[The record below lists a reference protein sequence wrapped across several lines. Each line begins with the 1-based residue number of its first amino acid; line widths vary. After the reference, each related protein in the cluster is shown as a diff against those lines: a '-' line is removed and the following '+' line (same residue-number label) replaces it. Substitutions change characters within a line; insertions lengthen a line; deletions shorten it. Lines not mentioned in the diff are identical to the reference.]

1 MRPAIPAL
9 FTFLLPDLT
18 DCYRRMFWAAHD
30 RSAPP
35 ESYIQVCAPR
45 SPSGIGNGSIKSRA
59 VSSPLAILPTFDGHG
74 PSFRRSGHERS
85 SHLLLWVSVSAQAR
99 TGPFLAIDAKIEQS
113 PDQGRDIKRPD
124 LRCRRHR
131 KAHDQGDR
139 AVDAMRGLA
148 LVRRPIAGS
157 VHPDGSVRDT
167 HR

>member
-1 MRPAIPAL
+1 MPGPPPEHPHLRLLKGNPGKRPA
-9 FTFLLPDLT
+9 
-18 DCYRRMFWAAHD
+18 
-30 RSAPP
+30 RSPP
-35 ESYIQVCAPR
+35 EPARNEQCPAPR
-45 SPSGIGNGSIKSRA
+45 AIVVALENALSFQMTAAATPSAVQA
-59 VSSPLAILPTFDGHG
+59 VSTNCEVSLRRPSCKLAAWLSD
-74 PSFRRSGHERS
+74 
-85 SHLLLWVSVSAQAR
+85 SAQAR
-99 TGPFLAIDAKIEQS
+99 TGPFLAIDAKIKQS
-113 PDQGRDIKRPD
+113 PDQGRGIKRPD